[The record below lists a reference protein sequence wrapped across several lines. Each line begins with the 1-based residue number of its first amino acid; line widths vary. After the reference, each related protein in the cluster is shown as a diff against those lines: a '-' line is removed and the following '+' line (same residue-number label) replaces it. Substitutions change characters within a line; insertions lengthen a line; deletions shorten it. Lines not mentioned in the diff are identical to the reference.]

1 MLKRLETT
9 YGVRGTVL
17 DWFVSYLS
25 DRSQSVIFDGVVS
38 ASRTFVYG
46 VPQGSVLGPVLFTFY
61 FQLLSDVISD
71 HICDYHKYADDTELS
86 KNAPPDHF
94 VYVQSCIQTYI
105 DDILLWM
112 NSNNLKL
119 NTDKTEVMP
128 VDCTSRL
135 KSVDS
140 ECANIGGNTVPFK
153 TSVKCLGVHVDR
165 TLSVQQ
171 HISSISRASFL
182 DHRRVASVRLY
193 LSQSAAVRRVASVR
207 LYLSQSAAVRRV
219 ASVLYLSQSAAVRRV
234 ASVRLYLSQ
243 SASKT
248 CRVSPTVPV
257 PKRCSKTCRVSPTV
271 PVPKRCCKTCGVS
284 PTVPVPKRCCK
295 TCGVSPTV
303 PVPKRCCKTCRVSPT
318 VPVPKRCC
326 KTCRVSPTVPVPK
339 RCCRTCCGNDHILP

>member
-1 MLKRLETT
+1 MSVLDSLLGSAKKRLVYLVALLDLSAVFDTLDHSIVLKQLETT

-46 VPQGSVLGPVLFTFY
+46 VPQGSVLGAVLFTFY
-61 FQLLSDVISD
+61 SQLLSDVISV

-193 LSQSAAVRRVASVR
+193 LSQSAAVRCIAS
-207 LYLSQSAAVRRV
+207 
-219 ASVLYLSQSAAVRRV
+219 
-234 ASVRLYLSQ
+234 
-243 SASKT
+243 
-248 CRVSPTVPV
+248 
-257 PKRCSKTCRVSPTV
+257 
-271 PVPKRCCKTCGVS
+271 
-284 PTVPVPKRCCK
+284 
-295 TCGVSPTV
+295 
-303 PVPKRCCKTCRVSPT
+303 
-318 VPVPKRCC
+318 
-326 KTCRVSPTVPVPK
+326 
-339 RCCRTCCGNDHILP
+339 I